1 MNEFV
6 SSTLNPNLF
15 FHININEVYA
25 NIDPH
30 DTASML
36 GYGDCTHPVLPDD
49 IYTIVKETM
58 DESAECF
65 DIRGG
70 YQIFDDISFKI
81 NERFIN
87 VAGVEFNPRK
97 IVFNQLK
104 HSEQIAVFVCT
115 AGEGISQLTKHL
127 MATNEPLKGFISD
140 ILGSIVVETAIDLIQ
155 KKLNDDMAQK
165 GLKITNRY
173 SPGYCGWATHEQ
185 HKLFN
190 LLPKDFCGIYLT
202 ESALM
207 EPVKS
212 VSGFIGIGNNVR
224 FNPYT
229 CQMCDA
235 ELCVYRKKR
244 QKM

>member
-70 YQIFDDISFKI
+70 YQIFDDVSFIEKKRI
-81 NERFIN
+81 IN
-87 VAGVEFNPRK
+87 VAGVDFNPQNV
-97 IVFNQLK
+97 IYNQLK
-104 HSEQIAVFVCT
+104 YSEQIAVFVCT
-115 AGEGISQLTKHL
+115 AGDGISQLSKQF
-127 MATNEPLKGFISD
+127 MATNDPLKGFIAD
-140 ILGSIVVETAIDLIQ
+140 ILGSLVVETAV
-155 KKLNDDMAQK
+155 DMIHINLSDEMSQV

-173 SPGYCGWATHEQ
+173 SPGYCGWATQEQ
-185 HKLFN
+185 HKLFC
-190 LLPKDFCGIYLT
+190 LLPKEYCGIHLT

-207 EPVKS
+207 QPVKS
-212 VSGFIGIGNNVR
+212 VSGFIGVGFNVKY
-224 FNPYT
+224 NQYT
-229 CQMCDA
+229 CKKCDVKY
-235 ELCVYRKKR
+235 CVYRNKK
-244 QKM
+244 